1 MRIQIEVNGP
11 DFSPSD
17 PRRTTQ
23 CQQEATV
30 VARQVI
36 SQFVQSGWR
45 ESEAA
50 LALADAFDDY
60 CMYLAE
66 KPKRV
71 VLPANSN
78 RSAA

>member
-1 MRIQIEVNGP
+1 MRIHIEVNSP
-11 DFSPSD
+11 DFKPSD
-17 PRRTTQ
+17 TRRTAQ
-23 CQQEATV
+23 CQQQAAAVT
-30 VARQVI
+30 RLLI
-36 SQFVQSGWR
+36 NQFVQSGWR

-66 KPKRV
+66 KPKRA
-71 VLPANSN
+71 LLAANTN

>member
-1 MRIQIEVNGP
+1 LIN
-11 DFSPSD
+11 
-17 PRRTTQ
+17 
-23 CQQEATV
+23 
-30 VARQVI
+30 
-36 SQFVQSGWR
+36 QFVQSGWR

-66 KPKRV
+66 KPKRA
-71 VLPANSN
+71 LLAANTN